1 MLSCFINLYRRP
13 FRCMATIKRNRRVL
27 GTERFFRKLS
37 SRGKT
42 HSRIGRWRGCG
53 WLRGRSREIFI
64 EFCNFFSAFQKTANL
79 MIVIKKRAKQRI
91 ATNTMAKRSA
101 HSPCWN
107 YCCLPLELF
116 EIETLFGY
124 VYAHDFVVPFFV
136 FLEHGFELF

>member
-1 MLSCFINLYRRP
+1 MHGDDKTRSKGFSEPRG
-13 FRCMATIKRNRRVL
+13 FS
-27 GTERFFRKLS
+27 GKLS
-37 SRGKT
+37 YRGKT
-42 HSRIGRWRGCG
+42 HSRVGRRVWVS
-53 WLRGRSREIFI
+53 RGRSREIFI

-101 HSPCWN
+101 HSPRWN

-124 VYAHDFVVPFFV
+124 VYAHVFVVSFFV
-136 FLEHGFELF
+136 FDEHVFELF